1 MGYETTGLGGGS
13 WTSLAYQLTSTG
25 GGTDTSGNRLCRW
38 AAAITA
44 TTPPTPPNPI
54 AATRSPGFWAQIHG
68 PGGDQESGD
77 AFSTRCQTEFNSS
90 CGTPDND
97 LYVDPAD
104 PDQGYWYVVRIP
116 ENGGG
121 QTAIRVFDASLT
133 PGDLDVGTGDSAIT
147 GSNVNFATTYR
158 VYQQG
163 NPLDFTSRTAVS
175 SGAANAT
182 PNSCNWDLE
191 QEAGFRMQW
200 VDLCTLNTQPGQ
212 IYLVNVRTATVGG
225 SPNSAGRNGYALE
238 ACLTSSCTTGV
249 QPAVHAFDKMVL
261 YNNIDAGDST
271 FYIAE
276 VAPQYAGKTLVLDL
290 FDLGESTGT
299 AWLYPRKPSTTATG
313 PVGNVPVGDCTVES
327 TREDYPRSSDLNNG
341 GVCSIRTA
349 SGGALY
355 NGHWVRL
362 RISIPADY
370 TCTPGVNPETT
381 IGSCW
386 WGMRY
391 SFSGSG
397 SPTDTTTWQARIE
410 GNPVHLT
417 E

>member
-1 MGYETTGLGGGS
+1 MAT
-13 WTSLAYQLTSTG
+13 A
-25 GGTDTSGNRLCRW
+25 LCRW
-38 AAAITA
+38 TAAITA

-77 AFSTRCQTEFNSS
+77 AFSTRCLTAFNSS

-97 LYVDPAD
+97 LYLESSD

-116 ENGGG
+116 EGGGG
-121 QTAIRVFDASLT
+121 QTVIRVFDASLT

-182 PNSCNWDLE
+182 PNSCNWGLE
-191 QEAGFRMQW
+191 QEAGFRMRW

-225 SPNSAGRNGYALE
+225 SSNSAGRNGYALE

-261 YNNIDAGDST
+261 YNNIDSGDST

-299 AWLYPRKPSTTATG
+299 ALALPSEAVHDRDRPG
-313 PVGNVPVGDCTVES
+313 GQRAGRRLHR
-327 TREDYPRSSDLNNG
+327 REHPARAIRGSGDLNNG
-341 GVCSIRTA
+341 GVCSDPHGVERRA
-349 SGGALY
+349 VQRPLGDA
-355 NGHWVRL
+355 
-362 RISIPADY
+362 ADRD
-370 TCTPGVNPETT
+370 
-381 IGSCW
+381 S
-386 WGMRY
+386 
-391 SFSGSG
+391 
-397 SPTDTTTWQARIE
+397 A
-410 GNPVHLT
+410 
-417 E
+417 